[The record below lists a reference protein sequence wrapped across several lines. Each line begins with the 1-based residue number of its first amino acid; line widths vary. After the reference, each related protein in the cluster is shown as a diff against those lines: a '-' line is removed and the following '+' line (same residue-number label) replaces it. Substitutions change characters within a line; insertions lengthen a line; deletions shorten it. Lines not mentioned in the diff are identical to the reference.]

1 MLSYSGCFVR
11 YKYFLAQGTNPIE
24 DFANNGLEKCA
35 RGGDCPVGV
44 LKMQEKQ
51 CLRSVELAGC
61 C

>member
-1 MLSYSGCFVR
+1 MTR
-11 YKYFLAQGTNPIE
+11 YIEYLCQINKPSTFYAIE

-44 LKMQEKQ
+44 LKMQGKQ
-51 CLRSVELAGC
+51 CLRTVELAGC